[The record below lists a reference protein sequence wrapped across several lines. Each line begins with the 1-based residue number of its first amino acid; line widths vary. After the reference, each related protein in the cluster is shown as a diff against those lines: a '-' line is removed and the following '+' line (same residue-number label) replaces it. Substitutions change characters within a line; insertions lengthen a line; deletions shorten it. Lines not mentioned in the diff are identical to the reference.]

1 MIKNNQDCMLEINP
15 FLDSKIQWYFWFQI
29 DPQTW
34 PEIEH
39 VPCKNMFLQKQHL
52 LFYLQI
58 VRVVETRNIFYCLT
72 LYLTLS
78 EIEVQ
83 KWRIRTKRSVVI
95 FDLDFGQVWPQNL
108 EFRDRESIT

>member
-1 MIKNNQDCMLEINP
+1 
-15 FLDSKIQWYFWFQI
+15 
-29 DPQTW
+29 
-34 PEIEH
+34 
-39 VPCKNMFLQKQHL
+39 MFLQKQHL

-58 VRVVETRNIFYCLT
+58 VRVVETRNIFYLLT